1 MKLIVGL
8 GNPGPQYEL
17 TRHNVGFLA
26 LDLLSDTIG
35 CGAITSKCGNSLV
48 GVGRYRGEKLV
59 LAKPQ
64 SFMNRSGFAVSHL
77 AAVYKVCPDEIII
90 IHDDVDLDLGRLRIR
105 TQGGD
110 GGHKGVQSVLR
121 ELGSENFCRIRIGVG
136 RPSQGMDTPD
146 YVLSVFNDTELE
158 ILNKVLSLAKEA
170 VLTLVAQ
177 GADAAMNRYNRI
189 AAGSKGQDKAP
200 HND

>member
-8 GNPGPQYEL
+8 GNPGPQYQL

-26 LDLLSDTIG
+26 LDLIGDAIG
-35 CGAITSKCGNSLV
+35 CGAITSKCGHSLV
-48 GVGRYRGEKLV
+48 GIGRYRGEKLV

-64 SFMNRSGFAVSHL
+64 SFMNRSGLAVAHL
-77 AAVYKVCPDEIII
+77 AAVYGACPNEIII

-110 GGHKGVQSVLR
+110 GGHKGVQSILR
-121 ELGSENFCRIRIGVG
+121 ELGVENFCRVRIGVG
-136 RPSQGMDTPD
+136 RPPAGMETPD
-146 YVLSVFNDTELE
+146 YVLSVFDDNEIE
-158 ILNKVLSLAKEA
+158 ILNQVLPLVKDA

-177 GADAAMNRYNRI
+177 GADMAMNKYNRTTVNPNV
-189 AAGSKGQDKAP
+189 QDRP
-200 HND
+200 NEMI